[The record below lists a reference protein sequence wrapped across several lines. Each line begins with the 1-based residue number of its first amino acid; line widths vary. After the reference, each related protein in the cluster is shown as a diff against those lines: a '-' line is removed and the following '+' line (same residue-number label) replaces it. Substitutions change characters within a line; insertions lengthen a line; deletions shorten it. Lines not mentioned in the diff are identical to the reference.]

1 MADSITSSFE
11 LSVGLDYVTGDG
23 KGGIGTKT
31 AYLKVPNP
39 KTNLTESAIKTAVGT
54 FINQKIVTDEE
65 GHDFSTTSI
74 ATAFTTSEEKINID
88 IDG

>member
-23 KGGIGTKT
+23 KGGIGTRT
-31 AYLKVPNP
+31 VYLKVPNP
-39 KTNLTESAIKTAVGT
+39 KANLTESEIKTAVGT